1 MYAMSIEQYPEKTE
15 FTNAEKVAID
25 RYARTFLDFDT
36 MPEEIDIPDD
46 TKNWRRVIFV
56 PTIGKVF
63 EGTTSLEGYNAIMQ
77 RCMSEIPAG
86 DNSSQSTL
94 AFDGYWDDKF
104 LVTESP
110 IEVPAEYTPYELQEE
125 TNSTLEEIA

>member
-1 MYAMSIEQYPEKTE
+1 MTPDQYPTKTE
-15 FTNAEKVAID
+15 FSDAEKAAIR
-25 RYARTFLDFDT
+25 RYAKTFLDQDT
-36 MPEEIDIPDD
+36 IPGEIDIPDD
-46 TKNWRRVIFV
+46 TKNWRRAIFV

-63 EGTTSLEGYNAIMQ
+63 EGTTPLEGYNAIMQ

-104 LVTESP
+104 LITESP
-110 IEVPAEYTPYELQEE
+110 IEIPAEYTPYELHD
-125 TNSTLEEIA
+125 